1 MSSRSSKNPESQSV
15 ALPAAFSQC
24 LVEPDPATA
33 ARIRHRRQRALG
45 ISAFL
50 EVAIVAAIL
59 IWPLFATG
67 TKLVRRVYIPIPP
80 YGVHH
85 APPERT
91 VQHHTPITTVP
102 NCCIDRL
109 PWPSRDRRRS
119 PPGNFTAP
127 VAGIPDTDFDPGSET
142 VNPDGLIGVFS
153 TETAAPPRPEPVPVH
168 QPSAPIRR
176 SEGVQSALLIH
187 RVDPRYPPLALQS
200 RREATVQLHAVIARD
215 GSIQSL
221 EVLSGDPLFI
231 RDALDA
237 VRQWRYRPTL
247 LGGEPVE
254 VETFITVNF
263 HLSH

>member
-1 MSSRSSKNPESQSV
+1 MSSQNSTNSESQSHV
-15 ALPAAFSQC
+15 QLAAFTQC

-33 ARIRHRRQRALG
+33 ARVRHRRQRALG

-50 EVAIVAAIL
+50 EVSFVVALL

-67 TKLVRRVYIPIPP
+67 SKLVRRAYIPIPP
-80 YGVHH
+80 YGAHH
-85 APPERT
+85 APLEHAI
-91 VQHHTPITTVP
+91 QHPSSTSMFPV
-102 NCCIDRL
+102 CCIDRI
-109 PWPSRDRRRS
+109 PGPRGERRPS
-119 PPGNFTAP
+119 PPGNSATPA
-127 VAGIPDTDFDPGSET
+127 VEIPDTDFGPESAT
-142 VNPDGLIGVFS
+142 RNPDGLIGVFS
-153 TETAAPPRPEPVPVH
+153 SETAQPSRPESVPVH
-168 QPSAPIRR
+168 TPSAPIRR

-187 RVDPRYPPLALQS
+187 RVDPHYPPLALQS
-200 RREATVQLHAVIARD
+200 RRDGVVQLHAIIARD

-247 LGGEPVE
+247 LGGEPME

-263 HLSH
+263 RLSH